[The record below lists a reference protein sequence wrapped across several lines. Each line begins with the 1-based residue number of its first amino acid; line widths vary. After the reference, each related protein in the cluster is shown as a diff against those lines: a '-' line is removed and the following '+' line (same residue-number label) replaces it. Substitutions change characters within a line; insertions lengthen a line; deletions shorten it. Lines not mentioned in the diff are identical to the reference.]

1 VTDEPEKTPQRSH
14 TAKRGAPGAGTSGAA
29 RAASPAP
36 ADAADNGHPRK
47 WLILAAVSLG
57 MFMALLDVTIV
68 NIAIPAIMEDLDA
81 TITKVSWVLNAYN
94 LAMAALFL
102 SMGRIADKFGQ
113 KLVFVSGVAV
123 FTLFSLL
130 CGLSPTIDW
139 LIAFRVGQGVGGAMM
154 MPISLSILMGAFPK
168 RQHGT
173 AVGIWGALGTA
184 AAALGPS
191 IGGLLVTYASWHWIF
206 FINVP
211 IGIAALVFALV
222 VVPERRRADAKAGV
236 DIGGILISTGGLFCL
251 VLALTQGNDWGWTSW
266 RILLLFAVALIC
278 YPVFYVWET
287 RVVSSPMFDFR
298 LLRIRSFT
306 AANTAIMAMGAAM
319 GGAFLLLVI
328 FMVNVMGYSE
338 LRAALAMT
346 FMPFTA
352 LFVAPLTGRQV
363 DRIGPRIP
371 AAVGLAL
378 FGTGML
384 LLTQLDAYSSIG
396 DVAWRLGIMG
406 FGMGL
411 SMPAIAAAAMGS
423 LPPQFGGVGAGAFST
438 LRQIGLVLGVAISVS
453 IFTHTV
459 AIEVQTAATK
469 AVTYVAA
476 QGQIQPQAKIRIID
490 GLKKTAATAAAGGS
504 EAGQRLGGDQAA
516 MPAPPAGTPPEQ
528 VAQIE
533 AQQKSLQ
540 ERIAGFFKTQVADA
554 FAWPF
559 FAAAIAAFLGV
570 VPALMTGRRLG
581 EHEGHHE
588 MDRGERAAAM
598 AGH

>member
-1 VTDEPEKTPQRSH
+1 MSQPAE
-14 TAKRGAPGAGTSGAA
+14 ALAG
-29 RAASPAP
+29 RPAGV
-36 ADAADNGHPRK
+36 DDDGHPRK

-68 NIAIPAIMEDLDA
+68 NIAIPAIMEDLNT

-102 SMGRIADKFGQ
+102 SMGRVADKFGQ
-113 KLVFVSGVAV
+113 KLVFVSGLAL

-139 LIAFRVGQGVGGAMM
+139 LIVFRVGQGIGGAMM
-154 MPISLSILMGAFPK
+154 MPVSLSILMGAFPK

-173 AVGIWGALGTA
+173 AVGIWGALGTV

-191 IGGLLVTYASWHWIF
+191 IGGLLVTYVSWHWIF

-211 IGIAALVFALV
+211 IGVAAFVFAIV
-222 VVPERRRADAKAGV
+222 VVPERKRADAKAGV
-236 DIGGILISTGGLFCL
+236 DLGGILLSTGGLFCL
-251 VLALTQGNDWGWTSW
+251 VLGLTQGNDWGWTSW
-266 RILLLFAVALIC
+266 RVLLLFGIALAC
-278 YPVFYVWET
+278 YPVFFLWET
-287 RVVSSPMFDFR
+287 RIKSPMFDFR

-306 AANTAIMAMGAAM
+306 AANTAMMAMGAAL
-319 GGAFLLLVI
+319 GGAMLLLVI

-352 LFVAPLTGRQV
+352 LFVAPNAGRLV
-363 DRIGPRIP
+363 DRIGPRFP
-371 AAVGLAL
+371 AAIGLGL
-378 FGTGML
+378 FGVGMVL
-384 LLTQLDAYSSIG
+384 LAQLGADASLAS
-396 DVAWRLGIMG
+396 VAWRLVIMG
-406 FGMGL
+406 VGMGL
-411 SMPAIAAAAMGS
+411 SMPSLAAAAMGS
-423 LPPQFGGVGAGAFST
+423 LPPEYGGVGAGAFST
-438 LRQIGLVLGVAISVS
+438 LRQIGLVLGVAISIS

-459 AIEVQTAATK
+459 ANEVQTAAGK

-476 QGQIQPQAKIRIID
+476 QQTIPLPARQQIIA
-490 GLKKTAATAAAGGS
+490 GLRKTAARAAKGGS
-504 EAGQRLGGDQAA
+504 EAGQRLGGGEAP
-516 MPAPPAGTPPEQ
+516 MPAPPPGMSPRSA
-528 VAQIE
+528 ARIE

-540 ERIAGFFKTQVADA
+540 DKIGEFFKQQVAQA

-559 FAAAIAAFLGV
+559 YAAAIAALLGV
-570 VPALMTGRRLG
+570 IPALLTGRRLG

-588 MDRGERAAAM
+588 MDRGERAADM
-598 AGH
+598 AGR